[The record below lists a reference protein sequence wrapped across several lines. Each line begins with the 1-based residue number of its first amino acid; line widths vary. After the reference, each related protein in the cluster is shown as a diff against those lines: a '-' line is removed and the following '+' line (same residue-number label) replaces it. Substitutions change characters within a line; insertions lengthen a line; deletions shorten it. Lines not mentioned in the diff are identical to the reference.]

1 MTNKRRTHERR
12 ITIRSVRKNPP
23 DFTKLGQAL
32 IALAEAQAEAEAEAE
47 AKKPTEVASTPEDS
61 E

>member
-1 MTNKRRTHERR
+1 MNNKRRTHDRR

-23 DFTKLGQAL
+23 DYTKLGQAL
-32 IALAEAQAEAEAEAE
+32 IALAVAQAEAEAEAD
-47 AKKPTEVASTPEDS
+47 AKKTTEVVSTPEDS